1 MEYLLAVDGGGTKT
15 KVLCADLDGNVVG
28 EGLAGP
34 TNLTATSVGAA
45 SFNLREGIRQA
56 TQGLAAGWTI
66 KRMVMGLAGMDT
78 SSEYNKAHKIFN
90 EALGEY
96 QIAEVKLIND
106 IEIALESGTSKA
118 DAVALIAG
126 TGSNCFGRNA
136 EGKEVKV
143 GGMDFL
149 LTDQGSGYAIGRAV
163 LRSAVKSY
171 DGRIERSLLEQ
182 MVCEHFHL
190 PSIGELKD
198 AVYNPML
205 SKPEVAELTA
215 VCVEAFNQGD
225 AVARSILDHTI
236 DELYLMVDTVITK
249 LDMASRQV
257 DVVFVGGISKVQYIA
272 DRLTEKVRSL
282 CPGVTIITPDQE
294 PVYGALKM
302 ALHADRNL

>member
-56 TQGLAAGWTI
+56 TQGLAEGWTI

-96 QIAEVKLIND
+96 QIQEVKLIND

-205 SKPEVAELTA
+205 SKAEIAELTA

-225 AVARSILDHTI
+225 AVARSILDHNI
-236 DELYLMVDTVITK
+236 DELYMMVDTVMTK

-302 ALHADRNL
+302 ALHADRNV